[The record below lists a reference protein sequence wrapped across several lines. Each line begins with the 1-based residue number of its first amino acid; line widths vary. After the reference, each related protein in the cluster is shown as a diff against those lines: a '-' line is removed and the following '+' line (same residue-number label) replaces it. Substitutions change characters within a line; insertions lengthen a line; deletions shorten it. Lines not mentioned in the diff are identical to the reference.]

1 MYLSLGPRSTRCFLV
16 MLACAGLFYSY
27 VCSRSFRES
36 RFAVSGDI
44 EGLVHATQLEPKN
57 ADDWTE
63 LGDLR
68 LYRGNDAYASL
79 DAFRRATE
87 LNPRAADA
95 WMGTAYAL
103 QVLDQQNE
111 ERSAIGR
118 ALTAEPRKLEII
130 WQAANLYAVLGDRDS
145 MMQQVC
151 ILLLHDRARAKE
163 ALELAHRSSL
173 NAAGNVADCGPAEAV
188 P

>member
-1 MYLSLGPRSTRCFLV
+1 

-36 RFAVSGDI
+36 CFAVSGDI

-68 LYRGNDAYASL
+68 LYRESDAHASL
-79 DAFRRATE
+79 AAFRRATE
-87 LNPRAADA
+87 LNPRSADA
-95 WMGTAYAL
+95 WIGTAYAL

-111 ERSAIGR
+111 ERGAIAR
-118 ALTAEPRKLEII
+118 ALTAEPRRLEII
-130 WQAANLYAVLGDRDS
+130 WQAANLYAELGDRDL
-145 MMQQVC
+145 MMREVC
-151 ILLLHDRARAKE
+151 VLLLHDRVHAKE
-163 ALELAHRSSL
+163 ALELARRSSL
-173 NAAGNVADCGPAEAV
+173 NAAGNVADCRLAEAV